1 MYFDFIEKNHLRTI
15 KLDDN
20 LKNKY
25 YSDLNNISESWTG
38 RADALFTNTFILE
51 SIHLVVNAI
60 SLFESGYFDCAY
72 YSLRQ
77 SLEVSTTMNYLLELT
92 PETRKK
98 KFTDWKTQQDFPMDG
113 QMLAF
118 LKNNKDIY
126 YEMFNNMNEYFS
138 KLKETKKKLNK
149 FVHKQGY
156 QYLYTTRNQSL
167 NKKYNDGYYLE
178 EFIEYLKTCI
188 GAIAVF
194 RLGID
199 PMPILLMDEEIYYRI
214 SDHMTRAFNEDFIEE
229 YIGLEHINN
238 YKKTEIYLSHYE
250 CIIKEEKLEEY
261 VKAVTQDN
269 YIDKNMITKILKQKH
284 LLSKQEYLGVA
295 ICGIIEKISKIY
307 TFGGLC
313 MYFTNLQTVRKKMS
327 WNSKFFSDLEG
338 EENPINCSFD
348 EAYISYFKFEE
359 DLDIFL
365 EHNEILTEIEIE
377 TIKNIKN
384 NI

>member
-1 MYFDFIEKNHLRTI
+1 MFSN
-15 KLDDN
+15 
-20 LKNKY
+20 
-25 YSDLNNISESWTG
+25 
-38 RADALFTNTFILE
+38 
-51 SIHLVVNAI
+51 
-60 SLFESGYFDCAY
+60 
-72 YSLRQ
+72 
-77 SLEVSTTMNYLLELT
+77 
-92 PETRKK
+92 
-98 KFTDWKTQQDFPMDG
+98 MD
-113 QMLAF
+113 
-118 LKNNKDIY
+118 K
-126 YEMFNNMNEYFS
+126 YFS

-156 QYLYTTRNQSL
+156 QYLYITRNSPL
-167 NKKYNDGYYLE
+167 NKKYDDSYYLE
-178 EFIEYLKTCI
+178 EFIEYLKICI

-199 PMPILLMDEEIYYRI
+199 PMPILLMDKEIYYRT
-214 SDHMTRAFNEDFIEE
+214 SDHMTRAFNKNFIEE
-229 YIGLEHINN
+229 YIGIEHINN
-238 YKKTEIYLSHYE
+238 YMKTQIYLSHYE
-250 CIIKEEKLEEY
+250 YIIKEEKLEGY

-295 ICGIIEKISKIY
+295 ICGVIEKISKIY
-307 TFGGLC
+307 TCGGFG
-313 MYFTNLQTVRKKMS
+313 MYFTSLQTVRKKMS
-327 WNSKFFSDLEG
+327 WNSKFFSDLER

-365 EHNEILTEIEIE
+365 EHNETLTEVEIE